1 MAEQFLSA
9 QTVTLKQYLSR
20 DNGQYTIPFSQRPY
34 EWGEAQVN
42 RLFKDLT
49 ALGLSENSE
58 DKHVLNFF
66 TFSNEEGS
74 LKLFDGQQRTVTTL
88 MIYAEGLKIAVERKE
103 LEPKFASKRYQNY
116 ISDEDEDGNV
126 TSKVVFDKK
135 EVTDV
140 FYSLLD
146 LENKDI
152 FEEYESSDS
161 SIQTFID
168 NKKYIHE
175 LWMVFVAEHPGIKV
189 KDVLTSFMDSSYLI
203 QIVAT
208 TEEVAQKMFETLNN
222 TGKSLEDYY
231 VLKNDL
237 VSSLGVENVREKWN
251 KLDDLLG
258 EINRTSFLSTFATL
272 TKGKTSKSE
281 LIDTLFNPD
290 AEKEVH
296 EQLLQLLLSV
306 ADAYS
311 KAVNPNQLDII
322 DKNNREK
329 YAYLT
334 EMLTDVFSLKQH
346 IQILTAMIAKK
357 YTDED
362 KIAVL
367 TTIKNLAVKL
377 LFFKEGRANQ
387 FESPLAEL
395 AHAIYTEELSV
406 NDIQEILSEGPL
418 YVSDDS
424 LRAIIVEREITTP
437 SARKKA
443 KFVFKE
449 LYDYEFENSQSETR
463 LPNILQQIHYEHIL
477 PEKPKEK
484 SQWLKDFSDD
494 TERRHLTNVLGNAT
508 LLIGLKNEKL
518 GNKEFDVKREV
529 YSTSFLPE
537 NKKLAVLTKW
547 TPIEIKKRSNDLA
560 ERFIQLYK

>member
-189 KDVLTSFMDSSYLI
+189 KDVLTSFLDSSYLI

-322 DKNNREK
+322 DKNDREK

-560 ERFIQLYK
+560 ERFIQPYK

>member
-189 KDVLTSFMDSSYLI
+189 KDVLTSFLDSSYLI

-322 DKNNREK
+322 DKNDREK

>member
-1 MAEQFLSA
+1 
-9 QTVTLKQYLSR
+9 
-20 DNGQYTIPFSQRPY
+20 
-34 EWGEAQVN
+34 
-42 RLFKDLT
+42 
-49 ALGLSENSE
+49 
-58 DKHVLNFF
+58 
-66 TFSNEEGS
+66 
-74 LKLFDGQQRTVTTL
+74 
-88 MIYAEGLKIAVERKE
+88 
-103 LEPKFASKRYQNY
+103 
-116 ISDEDEDGNV
+116 
-126 TSKVVFDKK
+126 
-135 EVTDV
+135 
-140 FYSLLD
+140 
-146 LENKDI
+146 
-152 FEEYESSDS
+152 
-161 SIQTFID
+161 
-168 NKKYIHE
+168 
-175 LWMVFVAEHPGIKV
+175 
-189 KDVLTSFMDSSYLI
+189 
-203 QIVAT
+203 
-208 TEEVAQKMFETLNN
+208 
-222 TGKSLEDYY
+222 
-231 VLKNDL
+231 
-237 VSSLGVENVREKWN
+237 
-251 KLDDLLG
+251 
-258 EINRTSFLSTFATL
+258 
-272 TKGKTSKSE
+272 
-281 LIDTLFNPD
+281 
-290 AEKEVH
+290 
-296 EQLLQLLLSV
+296 
-306 ADAYS
+306 
-311 KAVNPNQLDII
+311 
-322 DKNNREK
+322 
-329 YAYLT
+329 
-334 EMLTDVFSLKQH
+334 MLTDVFSLKQH

>member
-49 ALGLSENSE
+49 ALGLSENFE

-116 ISDEDEDGNV
+116 ISDEDEHGNV

-189 KDVLTSFMDSSYLI
+189 KDVLTSFLDSSYLI

-322 DKNNREK
+322 DKNDREK

>member
-42 RLFKDLT
+42 RLFKNLT

-189 KDVLTSFMDSSYLI
+189 KDVLTSFLDSSYLI

-322 DKNNREK
+322 DKNDREK

-334 EMLTDVFSLKQH
+334 
-346 IQILTAMIAKK
+346 
-357 YTDED
+357 
-362 KIAVL
+362 
-367 TTIKNLAVKL
+367 
-377 LFFKEGRANQ
+377 
-387 FESPLAEL
+387 
-395 AHAIYTEELSV
+395 
-406 NDIQEILSEGPL
+406 
-418 YVSDDS
+418 
-424 LRAIIVEREITTP
+424 
-437 SARKKA
+437 
-443 KFVFKE
+443 
-449 LYDYEFENSQSETR
+449 
-463 LPNILQQIHYEHIL
+463 
-477 PEKPKEK
+477 
-484 SQWLKDFSDD
+484 
-494 TERRHLTNVLGNAT
+494 
-508 LLIGLKNEKL
+508 
-518 GNKEFDVKREV
+518 
-529 YSTSFLPE
+529 
-537 NKKLAVLTKW
+537 
-547 TPIEIKKRSNDLA
+547 
-560 ERFIQLYK
+560 

>member
-116 ISDEDEDGNV
+116 ISDEDGNV

-189 KDVLTSFMDSSYLI
+189 KDVLTSFLDSSYLI

-322 DKNNREK
+322 DKNDREK

>member
-1 MAEQFLSA
+1 M
-9 QTVTLKQYLSR
+9 
-20 DNGQYTIPFSQRPY
+20 
-34 EWGEAQVN
+34 
-42 RLFKDLT
+42 FKDLT
-49 ALGLSENSE
+49 ALGLSENFE

-189 KDVLTSFMDSSYLI
+189 KDVLTSFLDSSYLI

-322 DKNNREK
+322 DKNDREK

>member
-189 KDVLTSFMDSSYLI
+189 KDVLTSFLDSSYLI

-322 DKNNREK
+322 DKNDREK

-437 SARKKA
+437 SARKKT

>member
-189 KDVLTSFMDSSYLI
+189 KDVLTSFLDSSYLI

-322 DKNNREK
+322 DKNDREK

-449 LYDYEFENSQSETR
+449 LYNYEFENSQSETR

-508 LLIGLKNEKL
+508 LLIGLNNEKL

>member
-49 ALGLSENSE
+49 ALGLSENFE

-189 KDVLTSFMDSSYLI
+189 KDVLTSFLDSSYLI

-322 DKNNREK
+322 DKNDREK

-518 GNKEFDVKREV
+518 GNKEFYVKREV

>member
-74 LKLFDGQQRTVTTL
+74 LKLFDGQQRTVTLL

-189 KDVLTSFMDSSYLI
+189 KDVLTSFLDSSYLI

-322 DKNNREK
+322 DKNDREK

-560 ERFIQLYK
+560 ERFIQFYK

>member
-189 KDVLTSFMDSSYLI
+189 KDVLTSFLDSSYLI

-322 DKNNREK
+322 DKNDREK

-424 LRAIIVEREITTP
+424 LRAIIVERKITTP

>member
-189 KDVLTSFMDSSYLI
+189 KDVLTSFLDSSYLI

-322 DKNNREK
+322 DKNDREK

-346 IQILTAMIAKK
+346 IQILTAMIEKK

>member
-88 MIYAEGLKIAVERKE
+88 MIYAEGLKIAFERKE

-189 KDVLTSFMDSSYLI
+189 KDVLTSFLDSSYLI

-322 DKNNREK
+322 DKNDREK
-329 YAYLT
+329 YAYLI

-529 YSTSFLPE
+529 YPTSFLPE

>member
-49 ALGLSENSE
+49 ALGLSENFE

-189 KDVLTSFMDSSYLI
+189 KDVLTSFLDSSYLI

-322 DKNNREK
+322 DKNDREK

-508 LLIGLKNEKL
+508 HLIGLKNEKL
-518 GNKEFDVKREV
+518 GNKEFYVKREV

>member
-49 ALGLSENSE
+49 ALGLSENFE

-189 KDVLTSFMDSSYLI
+189 KDVLTSFLDSSYLI

-237 VSSLGVENVREKWN
+237 VSSLGVETVREKWN

-322 DKNNREK
+322 DKNDREK

>member
-88 MIYAEGLKIAVERKE
+88 MIYAEGLKIAIERKE

-189 KDVLTSFMDSSYLI
+189 KDVLTSFLDSSYLI

-322 DKNNREK
+322 DKNDREK

>member
-189 KDVLTSFMDSSYLI
+189 KDVLTSFLDSSYLI

-322 DKNNREK
+322 DKNDREK

-387 FESPLAEL
+387 FENPLAEL

>member
-49 ALGLSENSE
+49 ALGLSENFE

-189 KDVLTSFMDSSYLI
+189 KDVLTSFLDSSYLI

-322 DKNNREK
+322 DKNDREK

>member
-1 MAEQFLSA
+1 FLSA

-189 KDVLTSFMDSSYLI
+189 KDVLTSFLDSSYLI

-322 DKNNREK
+322 DKNDREK